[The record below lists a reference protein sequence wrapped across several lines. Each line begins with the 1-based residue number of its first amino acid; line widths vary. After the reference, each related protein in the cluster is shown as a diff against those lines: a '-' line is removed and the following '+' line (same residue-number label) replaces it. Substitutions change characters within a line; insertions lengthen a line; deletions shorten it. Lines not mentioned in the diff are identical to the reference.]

1 MDRVKG
7 VLAERRRRWPWFDHA
22 ARAYGRFS
30 KVNANRHAAAVT
42 YIGFLSVF
50 PVLALAFAVLGFT
63 LASNPALMDS
73 VTRTI
78 DGAFPGLV
86 GPGRVIDLNRITRA
100 KAGAGALGLVG
111 LLLTGL
117 GWVQTLRSSVRAMF
131 LREAER
137 GNVVVRKLADVAILA
152 GLGLTLLASILV
164 SGAVTGGAGLLL
176 RTVGLQHSL
185 AAKALL
191 VVLGYALTL
200 AVDVVVFLYLLY
212 ELPRLSGVGWRQALP
227 AAVMGALGFEVL
239 KAIGVW
245 YVSRTTANPL
255 YGTVAVAIGLLV
267 WINLLTR
274 LLLFCATWTATW
286 TATGTPTGTTT
297 GAVADGLPQGVR
309 APAAALAGGRARPGR
324 LRAVGGLLLGL
335 WWRRR
340 ARRTAR

>member
-30 KVNANRHAAAVT
+30 EVNANRHAAAVT

-63 LASNPALMDS
+63 LASNPTLMDS
-73 VTRTI
+73 VTRAI

-86 GPGRVIDLNRITRA
+86 GPGKVIDLNRITRA

-117 GWVQTLRSSVRAMF
+117 GWVQSLRSSVRAMF

-137 GNVVVRKLADVAILA
+137 GNVVVRKLADVAILV
-152 GLGLTLLASILV
+152 GLGLTLLASILI

-185 AAKALL
+185 AATALL

-274 LLLFCATWTATW
+274 LLLFCATWTAT
-286 TATGTPTGTTT
+286 APAG
-297 GAVADGLPQGVR
+297 GAEESPAGGPVSGVR
-309 APAAALAGGRARPGR
+309 APGAALPTGRTGR
-324 LRAVGGLLLGL
+324 GPLRAVGGLLIGL

-340 ARRTAR
+340 GRR

>member
-30 KVNANRHAAAVT
+30 AVNANRHAAAVT

-63 LASNPALMDS
+63 LASNPTLMDS
-73 VTRTI
+73 VTRAI

-86 GPGRVIDLNRITRA
+86 GPGKVIDLNRITRA

-117 GWVQTLRSSVRAMF
+117 GWVQSLRSSVRAMF
-131 LREAER
+131 LRETER
-137 GNVVVRKLADVAILA
+137 GNFVVRKLADVAILA

-274 LLLFCATWTATW
+274 LLLFCATWTAT
-286 TATGTPTGTTT
+286 APAG
-297 GAVADGLPQGVR
+297 GAEESPAGGPVRGVR
-309 APAAALAGGRARPGR
+309 APGAALPTSRTGRGP
-324 LRAVGGLLLGL
+324 LRAVGGLLLGW

-340 ARRTAR
+340 GRR